1 MWKSAIARGMRRLRV
16 PGGVDS
22 LIARWE
28 TVRGFGAR
36 RYFRNANPAFG
47 VPPTMLAYDAYGRW
61 DPECPSGK
69 SRGSVRRVFAAPGA
83 SREGALRTSE
93 TCPDVPASGRRFLLP
108 STKKS
113 SPALNRETF
122 RTDTETYRRQRMA
135 HAGDITGMV
144 AQP

>member
-47 VPPTMLAYDAYGRW
+47 VPPTMLAYDAYDRW

-69 SRGSVRRVFAAPGA
+69 SRGSVRRVLSAP
-83 SREGALRTSE
+83 
-93 TCPDVPASGRRFLLP
+93 V
-108 STKKS
+108 
-113 SPALNRETF
+113 LNRKTF
-122 RTDTETYRRQRMA
+122 RTAISLHTISPPRHMLTLDSRTTPIRREELPPRRLN
-135 HAGDITGMV
+135 HV
-144 AQP
+144 E

>member
-1 MWKSAIARGMRRLRV
+1 MWKSAIARR
-16 PGGVDS
+16 
-22 LIARWE
+22 
-28 TVRGFGAR
+28 FGAR
-36 RYFRNANPAFG
+36 RYFRNADPPFG

-108 STKKS
+108 GTKNPHRRSTARLS
-113 SPALNRETF
+113 GRTPRHITGSGWPMRAISPA
-122 RTDTETYRRQRMA
+122 
-135 HAGDITGMV
+135 
-144 AQP
+144 